1 MSVARVASIIEVLGL
16 GLVLRLRWGPHDLP
30 ADRGVLV
37 FWMGGSLLS
46 RVLVTAPVRRGAG

>member
-1 MSVARVASIIEVLGL
+1 MQVL

-30 ADRGVLV
+30 ADQGVLV

-46 RVLVTAPVRRGAG
+46 GVLVTAPVRRRAG

>member
-1 MSVARVASIIEVLGL
+1 MSIATVASMIQVL

-30 ADRGVLV
+30 ADQGVLV

-46 RVLVTAPVRRGAG
+46 GVLVTAPVRRRAG